1 MKGVAVGFVE
11 AVFARH
17 DDCAGSRSPR
27 VECAFLTRVWQI
39 VGDVSK
45 QLDCG
50 GGGSSRV
57 VYETT
62 IVVRVSAQGPQLAQ
76 APPPRTLIDIVV
88 FSGAV
93 TLRRSLSL
101 IAKTSLQSAPRL
113 SRSIQRASRSIGKL
127 PIFFLI
133 KLHHHHM

>member
-1 MKGVAVGFVE
+1 
-11 AVFARH
+11 
-17 DDCAGSRSPR
+17 

-45 QLDCG
+45 QLNCG
-50 GGGSSRV
+50 GGSGRV

-93 TLRRSLSL
+93 ALAGLARIPQPHHEDVT
-101 IAKTSLQSAPRL
+101 
-113 SRSIQRASRSIGKL
+113 SIGATTQSVDPESFPL
-127 PIFFLI
+127 D
-133 KLHHHHM
+133 